1 MVDGEV
7 VRFARDCAEHVFG
20 SAGYL
25 PGVERHSTGNLEA
38 LESPAVQLL
47 LVCCHSLVMFHAFGN
62 YFQERRRGLTKVAGF
77 VGGAYMVGRYVSQR
91 LDDVRN
97 SILLERAAREK

>member
-1 MVDGEV
+1 MVEGKVEE
-7 VRFARDCAEHVFG
+7 RTPAGARVWQRRLPARCRARLHREPGG
-20 SAGYL
+20 S
-25 PGVERHSTGNLEA
+25 GV
-38 LESPAVQLL
+38 PAVQLL
-47 LVCCHSLVMFHAFGN
+47 LVCYHSLAMFHAFGN

-97 SILLERAAREK
+97 SILLERAARDK

>member
-7 VRFARDCAEHVFG
+7 VRFARNCAEHVFG

-47 LVCCHSLVMFHAFGN
+47 LVCYHSLAMFHAFGN